1 MKERLKTWWGR
12 RPRMTRGG
20 KTALNLGLCA
30 LFLLWVWGMLGYPLP
45 TARMEF
51 RRLERESLMPRSEIL
66 WRYDGYSTIFVG
78 RTGDCWTAGYLGPGS
93 RGTDYMESGPLGD
106 GPSPVPLT
114 TLLEE
119 QDEEGQPVTGN
130 AMLFL
135 QVPDEAARAVVR
147 VTGRGDVAMVQH
159 GGVGRT
165 ETFEGELQDNGVV
178 YVWMGWPLD
187 NYGRPGAIYSQGVAG
202 MPYTLEL
209 YRADGSLLLE
219 QAGTIPEP

>member
-1 MKERLKTWWGR
+1 MRKHKLS
-12 RPRMTRGG
+12 RGG
-20 KTALNLGLCA
+20 KTVRNLLVTLLL
-30 LFLLWVWGMLGYPLP
+30 LFGIWTGTGAPLP
-45 TARMEF
+45 TAELRL
-51 RRLERESLMPRSEIL
+51 RRLERENLLPKSEIL
-66 WRYDGYSTIFVG
+66 WRKEGCVSFLVG
-78 RTGDCWTAGYLGPGS
+78 RTKNRWTAGYLGPGS

-147 VTGRGDVAMVQH
+147 VTGRGDVAVVQH

-219 QAGTIPEP
+219 QAGTIPGTIPEP